1 MGPEGHATE
10 TAMNLVKFTTDD
22 NPVYINPEMVVSV
35 KKGMKDTAITTT
47 AGMFTVKEPVDIA
60 MRLLG
65 ADEEARDITPG
76 QPLLTRSI
84 DI

>member
-1 MGPEGHATE
+1 
-10 TAMNLVKFTTDD
+10 MNLVKFTTDD
-22 NPVYINPEMVVSV
+22 NPVYINAEMVVTV

-47 AGMFTVKEPVDIA
+47 SGMITVKEPVDIA
-60 MRLLG
+60 LRLLG

-76 QPLLTRSI
+76 PPLLTKSI